1 MQPRYG
7 LMRQLHEVGKLR
19 GLNHQ
24 ALHDLFCPRYGASL
38 AVVDEA
44 VLTKWIRDNGRPLDP
59 SPKRK
64 RGKLDKWAY
73 LDVLL
78 IQMCDDGWPREHLNS
93 VLYGMGVDRARKIV
107 VAGSVSKAIAKLWQM
122 RRHGWHE
129 KGIAPRAD
137 TRRRRGEPVVQ
148 SSALS
153 TEAVSC

>member
-1 MQPRYG
+1 MQPRSG
-7 LMRQLHEVGKLR
+7 LMRQLHAIAAQRGISHEELR
-19 GLNHQ
+19 
-24 ALHDLFCPRYGASL
+24 ALFRVQSLTQVPDRDLR
-38 AVVDEA
+38 
-44 VLTKWIRDNGRPLDP
+44 TWIDQHNRPVDP